1 MQACA
6 LLLRAAALGIRSNDM
21 SSREPVSATYILPI
35 RAPDAKQATELAAY
49 LRSLPCEQI
58 VVVDASSEAVFE
70 ALAAVL
76 PRNVE
81 HVRPDRWSRGLNG
94 KVRGV
99 LAGIARARYE
109 RVIVADDDVRYN
121 ATALNRALSELDR
134 AEIVRVQN
142 YFDPLPWHALLDTA
156 RTLVNRSLD
165 GDWPGTLLFKRSWL
179 PQGYNPDVLFENL
192 ELVRTI
198 VARGGRERVAR
209 DIYVRRLPPS
219 ARHFLSQRVRQAYD
233 EFARP
238 ARLTAALT
246 VLPLLAGGA
255 AFGSALPACALILG
269 VTALAAGGWLRD
281 GGYRYF
287 PAAAVAAAPVW
298 MLERAICSWLAL
310 YERLRYGGVRYGASI
325 IRTAASP
332 RNRLGARWAA

>member
-1 MQACA
+1 MRGWMTLRSATRSSWPMPAPTMQACA
-6 LLLRAAALGIRSNDM
+6 LLLRAAALGIRSNM

-49 LRSLPCEQI
+49 LRSLPCAQI
-58 VVVDASSEAVFE
+58 VVVDGSPDPVYE
-70 ALAAVL
+70 ALAAAL
-76 PRNVE
+76 PGNVE

-99 LAGIARARYE
+99 LAGLARARYE
-109 RVIVADDDVRYN
+109 RVIVADDDVRYD
-121 ATALNRALSELDR
+121 AAALSRALSELDS

-209 DIYVRRLPPS
+209 GTYVRRLPPS
-219 ARHFLSQRVRQAYD
+219 TRHFISQRVRQAYD

-238 ARLTAALT
+238 ARMAAALA
-246 VLPLLAGGA
+246 VLPLLA
-255 AFGSALPACALILG
+255 SCVVLRSPLPAYAAILG
-269 VTALAAGGWLRD
+269 VSALAAAGWLRD

-287 PAAAVAAAPVW
+287 PVWAIAA
-298 MLERAICSWLAL
+298 
-310 YERLRYGGVRYGASI
+310 
-325 IRTAASP
+325 
-332 RNRLGARWAA
+332 